1 MRPETRKES
10 FLDELIYI
18 QKGKWREKRFLKG
31 SFLGG
36 GNLLRF
42 FRPHH
47 YSHSQEQK
55 PLAGQF
61 VNYFEALAMY
71 VETIRTKIPQDSYIQ
86 NEVDTVVK
94 LIQTTKYKLINLK

>member
-18 QKGKWREKRFLKG
+18 QKGKRREKRFLKG

-42 FRPHH
+42 FRPHCLLLL
-47 YSHSQEQK
+47 S
-55 PLAGQF
+55 
-61 VNYFEALAMY
+61 
-71 VETIRTKIPQDSYIQ
+71 
-86 NEVDTVVK
+86 
-94 LIQTTKYKLINLK
+94 